1 MTKQDVYI
9 AKMKVQLDELNVHL
23 RELEARAQDAQDSA
37 QASYQEQ
44 MAKLR
49 EQSRLASAKLDE
61 MSAAAEGSWHKM
73 VAEMEKLQAAFTK
86 SFHYFKSQV

>member
-9 AKMKVQLDELNVHL
+9 AKMKAQLDELNVHL
-23 RELEARAQDAQDSA
+23 RELEAKAQDAQDSA
-37 QASYQEQ
+37 QATYQEQ
-44 MAKLR
+44 MARLR
-49 EQSRLASAKLDE
+49 EQSKLASAKLDE

-86 SFHYFKSQV
+86 SFHYFKSRV